1 MDELRISAPAS
12 GPAVASEIAD
22 AAAIAAKQDPR
33 DTIDVWQYL
42 AENINEFAVA
52 KSIVDHFEACPKG
65 LHDSDVDTLG
75 LFLRAKVTIKRE
87 QIAYAQALQAVEKAR
102 TQSRG
107 LHGVLRSASGF
118 ITELRAALRA
128 RADAVLLVMGMAL
141 WICRR

>member
-1 MDELRISAPAS
+1 MDELLTSASAS
-12 GPAVASEIAD
+12 VPSNIAD
-22 AAAIAAKQDPR
+22 AADIAANHDSR

-87 QIAYAQALQAVEKAR
+87 QIAYAQALHAVEKAR
-102 TQSRG
+102 AQSRG

-118 ITELRAALRA
+118 ITDLRAALRA
-128 RADAVLLVMGMAL
+128 RADAALLVTGMAL
-141 WICRR
+141 WICMR

>member
-1 MDELRISAPAS
+1 MDELLISASAARPSKVADLADPATS
-12 GPAVASEIAD
+12 HD
-22 AAAIAAKQDPR
+22 HR

-87 QIAYAQALQAVEKAR
+87 QIAYSQALQAVEKAR
-102 TQSRG
+102 AQTRG

-118 ITELRAALRA
+118 ITVLRAALRA
-128 RADAVLLVMGMAL
+128 RADAVLLVTGIAL
-141 WICRR
+141 WICLR